1 MASREGAMISWIV
14 RGLLAGGGV
23 VTGWFVAEDAP
34 NFGVVQMMMALIL
47 LTFVVAVLAFWPERW
62 TVALNRLHGPR

>member
-1 MASREGAMISWIV
+1 MISWIV

-23 VTGWFVAEDAP
+23 VSGWFVAEDAP
-34 NFGVVQMMMALIL
+34 KFGVVQMMMALIL

-62 TVALNRLHGPR
+62 TVTLNRLHGYR

>member
-1 MASREGAMISWIV
+1 MISWIV
-14 RGLLAGGGV
+14 RGLLAGG
-23 VTGWFVAEDAP
+23 
-34 NFGVVQMMMALIL
+34 GVVQMMMALIL